1 MSLLPEPGADSQLFV
16 VDPIER
22 LRPTKDSS
30 VALMQAAQRAGQQ
43 VWVCTPAQLAVRG
56 SDPAHEAMVLA
67 QPIWLAEIRP
77 TASGW
82 DLPDPWF
89 EAEEP
94 RDRKSTRL
102 NSSHVSESRMPSSA

>member
-1 MSLLPEPGADSQLFV
+1 MVLEAGREAQLFV
-16 VDPIER
+16 IDPIAQ

-56 SDPAHEAMVLA
+56 SDPVHEPMVLA
-67 QPIWLAEIRP
+67 QPIRLAEIRP

-89 EAEEP
+89 EAEAP
-94 RDRKSTRL
+94 RW
-102 NSSHVSESRMPSSA
+102 